1 MINIYRDIIFQFQ
14 DADVGVERTMF
25 ESFYYEQWIYSDVI
39 DMWCILLNCEE
50 FRRYNSKQ
58 TKLYCNTHVTV
69 CFLCFFNNKIVFKNK
84 YFVLI
89 LFYDISLYL

>member
-14 DADVGVERTMF
+14 DADIGVERTMF
-25 ESFYYEQWIYSDVI
+25 ESFYYEQWIYSDII
-39 DMWCILLNCEE
+39 DMWCILLNYEE
-50 FRRYNSKQ
+50 FRRSNSKQ
-58 TKLYCNTHVTV
+58 SKLYCNTQVTV
-69 CFLCFFNNKIVFKNK
+69 CFFNNKIVFKNK